1 MTLKELRLPLA
12 LLSGLVLA
20 AAAARADVTETIKE
34 TYPFASD
41 GVISLKNVNGDID
54 IVAWD
59 RNEVSLEAVKKA
71 RTDEVM
77 KALIVHIDLKG
88 GDRLDI
94 RTEYLKRSFWSN
106 WGNDG
111 RTVRYKLMVP
121 ASVSL
126 KKIDT
131 VNSDITV
138 EGVRGAV
145 DLDTVNGR
153 IRAQGL
159 ASDGRFDT
167 VNGSIVATF
176 VSTAA
181 AKRIVLDTVNGSCT
195 LNLPAD
201 TGGRLKASSVNGSIS
216 CDIPVTIEKSGRH
229 SLRGRIGSGEAEI
242 SLESVNGSLRIAT
255 N

>member
-12 LLSGLVLA
+12 LLSGLVLSA
-20 AAAARADVTETIKE
+20 ALARADVTETVNE
-34 TYPFASD
+34 TYPFAAD
-41 GVISLKNVNGDID
+41 GIISLTNVNGDIE
-54 IVAWD
+54 ITAWD
-59 RNEVSLEAVKKA
+59 RPEVSLEAVKKA
-71 RTDEVM
+71 RNDEVM
-77 KALIVHIDLKG
+77 KALIVHINLEG
-88 GDRLDI
+88 GNRLDI
-94 RTEYLKRSFWSN
+94 RTEYVKQSFWK
-106 WGNDG
+106 NDG
-111 RTVRYKLMVP
+111 RSVRYRLKVP
-121 ASVSL
+121 AGVTL
-126 KKIDT
+126 RKIDS
-131 VNSDITV
+131 VNSNITV
-138 EGVRGAV
+138 EGVRGTV
-145 DLDTVNGR
+145 DLDTVNGK
-153 IRAQGL
+153 IRASGL
-159 ASDGRFDT
+159 AADGRFDT